1 MDEEVFGMKKIC
13 FIAPYAALADMAAV
27 AVREKGLD
35 NIAVYQCPIQES
47 VAFARAAQRKGAQIL
62 ISRGGAA
69 TVLRHQL
76 DLPVVEVKVSGY
88 DVLRA
93 LNPYRGMKGTIGI
106 VGFESVVRGC
116 QTICEMWGIA
126 TREYIVVEDANL
138 IDWQQA
144 RRDVQRMI
152 DDNGLKVVVGDNVSL
167 RLQVQ
172 AQKIQMVESGREAVV
187 QALEEAH
194 ALLMVQEE
202 EKKATEQL
210 RMILDFV
217 HDGVITTDEH
227 GIVTVVS
234 PAAETIFNIKKE
246 QVVGKPVEICI
257 PNTRI
262 HKVLQTKQPEVGQLQ
277 KGPRG
282 YILTNRVPIM
292 VEERM
297 KGVVATFQEVSKIQD
312 DERTIRQNLYSK
324 GLYARY
330 CFDDIMSENPRMKRL
345 VEMAKDYSLT
355 DAGVFIQGE
364 NGVGKELFA
373 QSIHANSSR
382 AKGPF
387 VAINCSAI
395 PAQLLESELFGY
407 TEGAFTGAKKGGK
420 PGLFELAHTGTIF
433 LDEIGDMDKEIQ
445 TSLLRVLEERKVM
458 RLGGDSMLPVDVRV
472 IAATNVNLKEQITKG
487 LFRMDLFYRINV
499 LNLTIPP
506 LRERRED
513 IALLAQFF
521 VREMG
526 KKYNRP
532 LPPLP
537 KDVLELLSGHS
548 WPGNIRELK
557 NVIER
562 IVISTHDGKVSAEEV
577 KAMVEDLQVYDAQP
591 KTGIVLEGTL
601 NEIKK
606 RVVRQ
611 VLAEEGFNKSKTA
624 KRLGI
629 DRGTIERMT

>member
-537 KDVLELLSGHS
+537 KDVLELLMPH
-548 WPGNIRELK
+548 L
-557 NVIER
+557 
-562 IVISTHDGKVSAEEV
+562 
-577 KAMVEDLQVYDAQP
+577 
-591 KTGIVLEGTL
+591 
-601 NEIKK
+601 
-606 RVVRQ
+606 
-611 VLAEEGFNKSKTA
+611 
-624 KRLGI
+624 
-629 DRGTIERMT
+629 

>member
-1 MDEEVFGMKKIC
+1 MKKIC
-13 FIAPYAALADMAAV
+13 FIAPYAALADMAAE

-35 NIAVYQCPIQES
+35 NIAVHQCPIQES
-47 VAFARAAQRKGAQIL
+47 VAFARSAQQKGAQIL

-93 LNPYRGMKGTIGI
+93 LNPYRGLRGTIGI

-116 QTICEMWGIA
+116 QTICEMWGIT

-152 DDNGLKVVVGDNVSL
+152 DDNGLKIVVGDNVSL

-172 AQKIQMVESGREAVV
+172 AQTIQMVESGREAVV

-194 ALLMVQEE
+194 ALLAVQEE

-227 GIVTVVS
+227 GVVTVVS
-234 PAAETIFNIKKE
+234 PAAETIFNVKKE
-246 QVVGKPVEICI
+246 QVVGQPVELCI

-262 HKVLQTKQPEVGQLQ
+262 HKVLETKQPEVGQLQ
-277 KGPRG
+277 KGPHG

-297 KGVVATFQEVSKIQD
+297 KGVVATFQEVSKIQA

-330 CFDDIMSENPRMKRL
+330 CFDDIMSENPRMQRL

-373 QSIHANSSR
+373 QSIHANSAR

-407 TEGAFTGAKKGGK
+407 AEGAFTGAKKGGK

-472 IAATNVNLKEQITKG
+472 IAATNVNLKEQISKG

-513 IALLAQFF
+513 IALLAQFCA
-521 VREMG
+521 REMG

-532 LPPLP
+532 LPPLA

-562 IVISTHDGKVSAEEV
+562 IVISTHGGKVSAEEV
-577 KAMVEDLQVYDAQP
+577 KGMVEDLKVCDAEA
-591 KTGIVLEGTL
+591 KSGIPLEGTL

-606 RVVRQ
+606 QVVRQ
-611 VLAEEGFNKSKTA
+611 VLAEEGFNKSKAA

-629 DRGTIERMT
+629 DRGTIERMV

>member
-521 VREMG
+521 VREMD

-577 KAMVEDLQVYDAQP
+577 KAMVEDLQVCDAQP

>member
-382 AKGPF
+382 SKGPF